1 MAEVKLNEIEEA
13 AASFTEK
20 SSLNK
25 IEALG
30 ALKLFDA
37 PLLAVAHAYD
47 PLFTRL
53 TEEDAVGPQHL
64 LPQEWLEG
72 ARSVISYFL
81 PFTKTVREA
90 NRTLGVAAKEW
101 MYGRYE
107 GEQFNN
113 ALRKHLVEQ
122 LENKGVKVVSP
133 GIDPRFTIVKRRS
146 NWSERHVAFIAG
158 MGTFSLSR
166 SLITR
171 HGSAGRIGSVIVDVS
186 IEPTT
191 RQYTAIDE
199 YCVKCGA
206 CILRCPP
213 LAINEQGKDNAVCS
227 DYLDRVFA
235 RYKPRYGCGKCQTSV
250 PCEFK
255 IPHTSVS
262 NSSNNNF

>member
-13 AASFTEK
+13 ASIFTEN

-30 ALKLFDA
+30 DLKLFDA
-37 PLLAVAHAYD
+37 PLLAVAYAYD

-53 TEEDAVGPQHL
+53 TEEDAVGPQHM

-72 ARSVISYFL
+72 AQSVISYFL
-81 PFTKTVREA
+81 PFTKRVREA

-113 ALRKHLVEQ
+113 ALRKHLVEH
-122 LENKGVKVVSP
+122 LENKGAKVVAP
-133 GIDPRFTIVKRRS
+133 GIDSRLTIVKRRS

-171 HGSAGRIGSVIVDVS
+171 NGSAGRIGSVIVDFS

-213 LAINEQGKDNAVCS
+213 FAINEQGKDNGVCS
-227 DYLDRVFA
+227 DYLDRVLA
-235 RYKPRYGCGKCQTSV
+235 RYKPRYGCGKCQTGV
-250 PCEFK
+250 PCECK
-255 IPHTSVS
+255 IPHMTVS
-262 NSSNNNF
+262 DNSYHNF

>member
-1 MAEVKLNEIEEA
+1 MTEIKLNDIEEA
-13 AASFTEK
+13 ASIFTDN
-20 SSLNK
+20 SSMNK

-30 ALKLFDA
+30 SLKLFDA

-53 TEEDAVGPQHL
+53 TEEDAVGSKHM

-81 PFTKTVREA
+81 PFTKKVREA

-122 LENKGVKVVSP
+122 LVNMGAKVVSP
-133 GIDPRFTIVKRRS
+133 GIDPRLAIVNRRS
-146 NWSERHVAFIAG
+146 NWSERHVAFVAG
-158 MGTFSLSR
+158 LGTFSLSR

-171 HGSAGRIGSVIVDVS
+171 YGSAGRIGSVIVDFD
-186 IEPTT
+186 IEPTI
-191 RQYTAIDE
+191 RQYTAMDE
-199 YCVKCGA
+199 YCIKCGA

-213 LAINEQGKDNAVCS
+213 FAINEQGKDNEVCS
-227 DYLDRVFA
+227 NYLDRVLA
-235 RYKPRYGCGKCQTSV
+235 RYKPRYGCGKCQTNV

-255 IPHTSVS
+255 IPHVP
-262 NSSNNNF
+262 SSNIS